1 MKNTQN
7 PNEQP
12 CDLTI
17 SGNKSQYSS
26 ETSFQDLAQ
35 NFEFRDFEQVT
46 ISISNLFKGFG
57 LGSKGFEYALGF
69 KTSVVLH

>member
-17 SGNKSQYSS
+17 SGNNSQYSS
-26 ETSFQDLAQ
+26 ETFFQDLAQ

-46 ISISNLFKGFG
+46 ISISNLLRD
-57 LGSKGFEYALGF
+57 LGWDLMD
-69 KTSVVLH
+69 LNMP